1 MPITV
6 SKANK
11 ALVVP
16 APVPELWSI
25 APRLPDGSAVLP
37 HTLAN
42 TLLLRHFGWNVP
54 SPIISHY
61 DWGAG
66 DPPFQ
71 VQKYTCVLL
80 TENMRAYVLNAKGT
94 GKTKSALWSWD
105 FLNKAGLAKKM
116 LVVAPRS
123 TLKFV
128 WAAEVFGT
136 LPGRTIKVLYG
147 TKKERLAA
155 LAEDADIYV
164 INHDGL
170 KVIRKELE
178 LRGDIDTLCLDEI
191 AVYRNNSDRSKAM
204 RKFAARFKIVWG
216 MTGGPMPNEVVDV
229 WGQAMIV
236 TPNTVPKYRKT
247 CQQMLMTQF
256 DQYVWRPK
264 PDAVEKA
271 FSMLQPSV
279 RYALDE
285 VTELPETIYRTIDVD
300 MTGSQAATYHKVKRE
315 MLAMIQEKKIIAVN
329 AGAAMSKLLQIAGGW
344 VYTKAPEFV
353 RLDAAPRIVA
363 LLEQIEECEHKV
375 IVFVPYRHAL
385 EGIVGI
391 CGRLREAK
399 KLDFDFTMV
408 HGETKNREPIFNA
421 FQNTPQYKV
430 LFAHPGTI
438 HHGLTLTAADT
449 VIWYGPVTSY
459 EIYDQANG
467 RIIRIG
473 QKHKQQILHLQAAPV
488 ERHLYSLLGRKEK
501 VQDKLL
507 ALLEEATEQRDAK

>member
-1 MPITV
+1 MPIIV

-16 APVPELWSI
+16 APVPDYWAD
-25 APRLPDGSAVLP
+25 APRLPDQSAVIP
-37 HTLAN
+37 HTLQN
-42 TLLLRHFGWNVP
+42 TLLLRHFGWQVP
-54 SPIISHY
+54 SPIATHY
-61 DWGAG
+61 DWCGG
-66 DPPFQ
+66 TPFR
-71 VQKYTCVLL
+71 VQINTCTML
-80 TENMRAYVLNAKGT
+80 TECPRAYVLNEKGT
-94 GKTKSALWSWD
+94 GKTKCALWAWD
-105 FLNKAGLAKKM
+105 FMNKAGLVKKM

-123 TLKFV
+123 TLNFT
-128 WAAEVFGT
+128 WAGEVRAT
-136 LPGRTIKVLYG
+136 VPGRTVKVLYG
-147 TKKERLAA
+147 TKKERLKQ

-170 KVIRKELE
+170 KVVRKELE
-178 LRGDIDTLCLDEI
+178 TRADIDTLCLDEL
-191 AVYRNNSDRSKAM
+191 AVYRNNSERSKQM
-204 RKFAARFKIVWG
+204 RKFAQRFKTVWG
-216 MTGGPMPNEVVDV
+216 MTGGPMPNEVIDV
-229 WGQAMIV
+229 WGQAKIV
-236 TPNTVPKYRKT
+236 TPNTVPKYRKA
-247 CQQMLMTQF
+247 CKEMLMTQI

-264 PDAVEKA
+264 PEAIERA

-300 MTGSQAATYHKVKRE
+300 MSGSQKATYLKVKRE
-315 MLAMIQEKKIIAVN
+315 MIAMIQEHKIKAVN

-344 VYTKAPEFV
+344 VYTTAPAFV
-353 RLDAAPRIVA
+353 RLDAAPRITT

-391 CGRLREAK
+391 CGRLKEANK
-399 KLDFDFTMV
+399 IDFDFCMV
-408 HGETKNREPIFNA
+408 HGETKNREPIFHA

-449 VIWYGPVTSY
+449 VIWYLPVTSY

-473 QKHKQQILHLQAAPV
+473 QKHKQQILHLQASPV
-488 ERHLYSLLGRKEK
+488 ERSLYALLGRKQK
-501 VQDKLL
+501 IQDKLL
-507 ALLEEATEQRDAK
+507 DLLEEATEQRDAR

>member
-16 APVPELWSI
+16 APVPDLWST
-25 APRLPDGSAVLP
+25 APRLPDGSAVIP

-54 SPIISHY
+54 SPIVSHY
-61 DWGAG
+61 DWGG
-66 DPPFQ
+66 GEQPFQ
-71 VQKYTCVLL
+71 TQKNTCVLL
-80 TENMRAYVLNAKGT
+80 TENMRAYVLNEKGT
-94 GKTKSALWSWD
+94 GKTKAACWSWD
-105 FLNKAGLAKKM
+105 FLNRCGLAKKM

-123 TLKFV
+123 TLKFT
-128 WAAEVFGT
+128 WAREIFGT
-136 LPGRTIKVLYG
+136 LPSRTVKILYG
-147 TKKERLAA
+147 TKKERLKT

-164 INHDGL
+164 INHDGV
-170 KVIRKELE
+170 KVIKKELE
-178 LRGDIDTLCLDEI
+178 LRTDIDTLCLDEL
-191 AVYRNNSDRSKAM
+191 AVYRNNSERSKAM

-229 WGQAMIV
+229 WGQAMII
-236 TPNTVPKYRKT
+236 TPNTVPRYRKT
-247 CQQMLMTQF
+247 CKQMLMTQVSE
-256 DQYVWRPK
+256 YKWLPK
-264 PDAVEKA
+264 PDGVERA
-271 FSMLQPSV
+271 FSMLQPSI
-279 RYALDE
+279 RYALDD
-285 VTELPETIYRTIDVD
+285 VAELPETIYRTIDVD
-300 MTGSQAATYHKVKRE
+300 MSPSQKATYLKVKRE

-353 RLDAAPRIVA
+353 RLDAAPRIVS
-363 LLEQIEECEHKV
+363 LFEQIEECERKV
-375 IVFVPYRHAL
+375 IVMVPYRHAI
-385 EGIVGI
+385 EGLVDL
-391 CGRLREAK
+391 CGRLTESGK
-399 KLDFDFTMV
+399 VSFDYCMV
-408 HGETKNREPIFNA
+408 HGDTKDRDVLFNA

-449 VIWYGPVTSY
+449 VIWYLPVTSY
-459 EIYDQANG
+459 EVYDQANG
-467 RIIRIG
+467 RIIRVG

-507 ALLEEATEQRDAK
+507 ELLEDATEQRDAK